1 MDPGLG
7 RTVNPSKSI
16 MHGLLQDGD
25 KCLQES
31 LLSIRRCQKIKE
43 VIRAE
48 GRYKI
53 GGTIQDWDVRL

>member
-7 RTVNPSKSI
+7 RTVNQSKSI

-43 VIRAE
+43 IIRAE
-48 GRYKI
+48 GRYRV
-53 GGTIQDWDVRL
+53 GSTIQDSNLRL